1 MEGIRIHKVKRMKNI
16 IYRKGTWGI
25 RMLGVYI
32 GKLKSRHKWCV
43 GSSKKGF
50 TLIELIVVMAVIAI
64 LVTLAVHSF
73 SGYTKRAKM
82 IKLKND
88 ARVISDASDRYYI
101 DHGDWPFLMIGGEHK
116 RVLDEDLIEEIKQN
130 IVYRAESF

>member
-1 MEGIRIHKVKRMKNI
+1 
-16 IYRKGTWGI
+16 
-25 RMLGVYI
+25 
-32 GKLKSRHKWCV
+32 
-43 GSSKKGF
+43 
-50 TLIELIVVMAVIAI
+50 MAVIAI

-101 DHGDWPFLMIGGEHK
+101 
-116 RVLDEDLIEEIKQN
+116 
-130 IVYRAESF
+130 